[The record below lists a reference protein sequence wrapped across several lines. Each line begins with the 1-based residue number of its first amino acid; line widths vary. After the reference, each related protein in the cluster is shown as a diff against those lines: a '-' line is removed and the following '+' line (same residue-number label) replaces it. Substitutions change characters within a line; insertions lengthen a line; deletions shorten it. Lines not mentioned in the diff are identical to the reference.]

1 MELRYFVCIYI
12 WGAVMDTNN
21 LKIPST
27 VPLEHIP
34 YFWEQNDI
42 LILIVDLN
50 DYDTLSTDHLDDI
63 EKEHLERLQT
73 EYFKKRYI
81 TSRMVLKYI
90 LRRLLKERAVS
101 DISMYKDKY
110 GRVHVRDHKE
120 VHICISYTE
129 NIVTL
134 AISKIEVGIDVEL
147 RKLRSLANVSKFLR
161 TTLLHADTYA
171 NGHDPLMIWTLK
183 EAYCKF
189 SNKSMLS
196 NFNKEL
202 DLNNICHSNYIINNR
217 YILAVVTDS
226 NQYTININRLKEIT
240 CNGNSA

>member
-1 MELRYFVCIYI
+1 
-12 WGAVMDTNN
+12 MDTNN
-21 LKIPST
+21 LKISST
-27 VPLEHIP
+27 VSLEHILH
-34 YFWEQNDI
+34 FWEQNDI

-50 DYDTLSTDHLDDI
+50 DYDALSTDHLDDI
-63 EKEHLERLQT
+63 EKEHLESLQT

-90 LRRLLKERAVS
+90 LCRLFKERAVS
-101 DISMYKDKY
+101 DISIYKDKC
-110 GRVHVRDHKE
+110 GKLHVHDHKE

-147 RKLRSLANVSKFLR
+147 RKLRSLTNVSKCLH
-161 TTLLHADTYA
+161 TTLSHADTYA

-189 SNKSMLS
+189 SNKSIFS

-202 DLNNICHSNYIINNR
+202 DLNNICHSNYIINNK

-226 NQYTININRLKEIT
+226 DQYAINISQLQEIA
-240 CNGNSA
+240 CNVNLA

>member
-1 MELRYFVCIYI
+1 
-12 WGAVMDTNN
+12 MDTNN

-27 VPLEHIP
+27 VSLEHILH
-34 YFWEQNDI
+34 FWEQNDI

-50 DYDTLSTDHLDDI
+50 DYDTLSTDLLDDI

-81 TSRMVLKYI
+81 TSRTVLKYI
-90 LRRLLKERAVS
+90 LRHLLKERDVS

-110 GRVHVRDHKE
+110 GKVHVRDHKE

-134 AISKIEVGIDVEL
+134 AISKIEVGVDVEL
-147 RKLRSLANVSKFLR
+147 RKLRSLTNVSKYLH
-161 TTLLHADTYA
+161 TPLLHADTYA
-171 NGHDPLMIWTLK
+171 NGHDLLMIWTLK

-189 SNKSMLS
+189 LNKSIFS
-196 NFNKEL
+196 NLNKEL
-202 DLNNICHSNYIINNR
+202 DLDNICHLNYIINNK
-217 YILAVVTDS
+217 YILAVVTD
-226 NQYTININRLKEIT
+226 
-240 CNGNSA
+240 

>member
-1 MELRYFVCIYI
+1 
-12 WGAVMDTNN
+12 MDSNN

-27 VPLEHIP
+27 VSLEHILQ
-34 YFWEQNDI
+34 FWEQNDI

-63 EKEHLERLQT
+63 EKEHLETLQT

-81 TSRMVLKYI
+81 TSRMVLKYV
-90 LRRLLKERAVS
+90 LCHLLKERAIY
-101 DISMYKDKY
+101 DISIYKDKY

-134 AISKIEVGIDVEL
+134 AISKIEVGIDVEI
-147 RKLRSLANVSKFLR
+147 RKLRALTNVSKYLHI
-161 TTLLHADTYA
+161 TLLHADTYA
-171 NGHDPLMIWTLK
+171 NVHDLLMTWTLK

-189 SNKSMLS
+189 SNKSILS

-202 DLNNICHSNYIINNR
+202 DLNNICHSNYIINNK

-226 NQYTININRLKEIT
+226 DQYTINISRLQEIA
-240 CNGNSA
+240 CNGDSE

>member
-1 MELRYFVCIYI
+1 
-12 WGAVMDTNN
+12 MDTNN

-27 VPLEHIP
+27 VSLEHILH
-34 YFWEQNDI
+34 FWEQNDI

-50 DYDTLSTDHLDDI
+50 DYDTLNTDLLDDT
-63 EKEHLERLQT
+63 EKEHMEKLQT

-81 TSRMVLKYI
+81 TSRTVLKYI
-90 LRRLLKERAVS
+90 LCSLLKERAVS

-120 VHICISYTE
+120 VHICISYTD

-147 RKLRSLANVSKFLR
+147 KKLRSLTIVSKYLH
-161 TTLLHADTYA
+161 TTLSHADTYE

-189 SNKSMLS
+189 SNKSIFS

-202 DLNNICHSNYIINNR
+202 DLNNICHSNYIINNK
-217 YILAVVTDS
+217 YIFTVVTDS
-226 NQYTININRLKEIT
+226 KQYTINISRLQEIAFA
-240 CNGNSA
+240 GNSHDYCRSK

>member
-1 MELRYFVCIYI
+1 
-12 WGAVMDTNN
+12 MDTNN

-27 VPLEHIP
+27 VSLEHILH
-34 YFWEQNDI
+34 FWEQNDI

-50 DYDTLSTDHLDDI
+50 DYDTLSTYHLDDI

-81 TSRMVLKYI
+81 TSRTVLKYI
-90 LRRLLKERAVS
+90 LRHLLKERDVS

-110 GRVHVRDHKE
+110 GRVHVRDHEE

-134 AISKIEVGIDVEL
+134 AISKIEVGIDVEI
-147 RKLRSLANVSKFLR
+147 RKLRSLTNVSKYLH
-161 TTLLHADTYA
+161 TTLLHTDTYA
-171 NGHDPLMIWTLK
+171 NGHDLLMTWTLK

-189 SNKSMLS
+189 SNKSIFS
-196 NFNKEL
+196 NLNKEL
-202 DLNNICHSNYIINNR
+202 DLNNICHLNYIINNK
-217 YILAVVTDS
+217 YILAVVTD
-226 NQYTININRLKEIT
+226 
-240 CNGNSA
+240 